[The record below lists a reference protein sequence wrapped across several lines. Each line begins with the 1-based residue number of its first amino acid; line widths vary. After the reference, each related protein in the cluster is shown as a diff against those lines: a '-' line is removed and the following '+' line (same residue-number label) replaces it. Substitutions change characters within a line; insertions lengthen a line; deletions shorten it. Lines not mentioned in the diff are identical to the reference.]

1 MLRSSKKKKRKKKL
15 ERNESIVEES
25 KEKEKEIHTKEENIR
40 EISQKTFP
48 NFLQPKSITK
58 KEEFK
63 VESLNLDSLINS
75 YKQDSDV
82 DLVDPLETFSDE
94 DEEDTGNKIVDNKQ
108 EVQGTELY
116 EDSALKSSRFSRLFK
131 KDRRDK
137 EKVRSAII
145 NKKPED
151 DEERAGK
158 ILMPLMRV
166 SRFFSLFLCVPQS
179 KYFFFYF
186 YNGLFL

>member
-1 MLRSSKKKKRKKKL
+1 MEPNEAIL
-15 ERNESIVEES
+15 EESI
-25 KEKEKEIHTKEENIR
+25 EKEKEIHTKEENITD
-40 EISQKTFP
+40 ISQKTFT
-48 NFLQPKSITK
+48 NFLQPKRVTN
-58 KEEFK
+58 KEEFE
-63 VESLNLDSLINS
+63 VQSLNLDSLINS

-82 DLVDPLETFSDE
+82 DLVDPLEKLSDE

-166 SRFFSLFLCVPQS
+166 SRIFLFHCVLQS
-179 KYFFFYF
+179 KYFFLYF
-186 YNGLFL
+186 YHGLFL